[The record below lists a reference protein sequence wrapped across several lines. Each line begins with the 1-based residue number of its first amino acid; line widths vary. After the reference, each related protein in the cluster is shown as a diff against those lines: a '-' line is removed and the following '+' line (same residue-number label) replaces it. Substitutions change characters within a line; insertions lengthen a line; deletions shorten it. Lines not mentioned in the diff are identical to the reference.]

1 MMQWIAGGGKVSVD
15 AKTLMLEPLLRIYND
30 DKSPTKDQANRYLA
44 YIHLVSQIDH
54 EAPYFRSSH
63 LEVRALAKRQLFRDE
78 NFDFGVS
85 LNEFL
90 EKAIQDYQEAYEDSD
105 SRAERI
111 FNKKIDQMIKEI
123 DRKEPEIV
131 RTSGIKGQ
139 VIFVSNVDLINK
151 AMKSL
156 PDLLQI
162 RDELRAKIKRLSKDE
177 AVIRA
182 GKKESVLLKRDARLK
197 LTPHNNEESQ
207 ATPQEPG
214 DAGKTVQLT
223 PKIKEETGT

>member
-1 MMQWIAGGGKVSVD
+1 MMQWIASSGKVMVD

-30 DKSPTKDQANRYLA
+30 DPSPTKDQANRYLA
-44 YIHLVSQIDH
+44 YIHLVSQIDP

-78 NFDFGVS
+78 NFDFGVA

-90 EKAIQDYQEAYEDSD
+90 EATILEYQKAFEDAD
-105 SRAERI
+105 ARAERI
-111 FNKKIDQMIKEI
+111 FDKKIDQIIAEI
-123 DRKEPEIV
+123 DLKQPEIV

-156 PDLLQI
+156 PELLKI
-162 RDELRAKIKRLSKDE
+162 RDELRAKIKKLNKDG
-177 AVIRA
+177 AVIRG

-207 ATPQEPG
+207 ATPQRTGE
-214 DAGKTVQLT
+214 AGKTVQLT
-223 PKIKEETGT
+223 SGVKEGTGT

>member
-1 MMQWIAGGGKVSVD
+1 MQWIAGGGKVSVD

-30 DKSPTKDQANRYLA
+30 DPSPTKDQANRYLA
-44 YIHLVSQIDH
+44 YIHLVSQIDP

-78 NFDFGVS
+78 SFDFGKA
-85 LNEFL
+85 LEEFL
-90 EKAIQDYQEAYEDSD
+90 EKTIKDYQEAYEDSD

-111 FNKKIDQMIKEI
+111 FNKKIDQMITEI

-162 RDELRAKIKRLSKDE
+162 RDELRAKIKRFSKDE
-177 AVIRA
+177 AVIRG

-197 LTPHNNEESQ
+197 LTPHNNEQSQ
-207 ATPQEPG
+207 ATPQGTG
-214 DAGKTVQLT
+214 DAGKTVQLA
-223 PKIKEETGT
+223 PEVKEGTGT